1 MRPVLPVRGVQL
13 VKLDR
18 HADSRGSLLN
28 FGTEAPL
35 PFEVRNV
42 YFLVECPPGETRA
55 EHANSNHSA
64 IISLSSAVTVDVD
77 NGAEQ
82 WSHRLTEADSALIIK
97 AGVWLRLREFTPQ
110 TCVVVL
116 SSKLW
121 EETTHFETPQPSL
134 LDDAGW

>member
-1 MRPVLPVRGVQL
+1 MRPVRPVRGVQL

-18 HADSRGSLLN
+18 HADSRGSLLH
-28 FGTEAPL
+28 FGTESPL

-42 YFLVECPPGETRA
+42 YFLVDCPLGAIRA

-64 IISLSSAVTVDVD
+64 IIALSSTVTIDVD

-82 WSHRLTEADSALIIK
+82 GSHRLSESDSALIIR

-116 SSKLW
+116 SSRLW
-121 EETTHFETPQPSL
+121 EETTHFKGPEPSL